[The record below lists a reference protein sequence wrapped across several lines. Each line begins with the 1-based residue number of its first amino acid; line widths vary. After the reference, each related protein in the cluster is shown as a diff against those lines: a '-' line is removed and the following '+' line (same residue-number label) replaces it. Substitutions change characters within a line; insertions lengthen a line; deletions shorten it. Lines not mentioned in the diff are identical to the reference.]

1 MAIPSQRHRFDI
13 PPDLA
18 YLNCAYLSPLM
29 DTVMAA
35 GRRGLASK
43 QHPWTITRR
52 DFHLPVEAVR
62 KRFAQLLGATAD
74 DVALVAS
81 SSYGVATAS
90 LNLELARHQNVV
102 LLAEEHASNTYEWV
116 RRARAVEAELRVVP
130 RPADSD
136 WTAAV
141 AEHIDQATAI
151 VALPPVHW
159 TDGTRVD
166 LAAIGI
172 LCRKV
177 GAAFVVDAT
186 QTMGAIPFDLAAVRP
201 DYLVASA
208 YKWLLCPYTLA
219 FLYVAPQHHNGR
231 PLEQHEF
238 VRAGVLEREGATDWT
253 FDFQPGAR
261 RYDMGERSNFI
272 ALPMVEA
279 ALDQLL
285 EWTPE
290 AIAASLEKLTSSI
303 ARRAEAIGWTV
314 PPAAHRTQHMIGIR
328 PPEPAA
334 LDLVQKLSARG
345 VEVSLRGGGLRISP
359 HLYNDENDVERLFE
373 ALESGG

>member
-1 MAIPSQRHRFDI
+1 MTLLCQRHRFDI
-13 PPDLA
+13 PPDLT

-29 DTVMAA
+29 DAVMAA
-35 GRRGLASK
+35 GQRGLAAK
-43 QHPWTITRR
+43 QHPWTISRR

-62 KRFAQLLGATAD
+62 TRFSRLLGATDD

-90 LNLELARHQNVV
+90 LNLRLERNQNVV

-116 RRARAVEAELRVVP
+116 RRANAVEAEVRVVA
-130 RPADSD
+130 RPTDSN

-141 AEHIDQATAI
+141 LHRIDEATAI
-151 VALPPVHW
+151 AALPPVHW
-159 TDGTRVD
+159 TDGSSLD
-166 LAAIGI
+166 LAEIGRH
-172 LCRKV
+172 CRRV
-177 GAAFVVDAT
+177 GAALVVDAT
-186 QTMGAIPFDLAAVRP
+186 QTLGAVPFDLDAVRP

-219 FLYVAPQHHNGR
+219 FLYVAPHRQDGR

-238 VRAGVLEREGATDWT
+238 VRAGVLEREGATGWT
-253 FDFQPGAR
+253 FEFQPGAR

-272 ALPMVEA
+272 ALPMVQA

-285 EWTPE
+285 EWTPTAITATLAPLTD
-290 AIAASLEKLTSSI
+290 AIAA
-303 ARRAEAIGWTV
+303 RAEAMGWKV
-314 PPAAHRTQHMIGIR
+314 PPATCRSPHMIGIR
-328 PPEPAA
+328 PPEPAS
-334 LDLVQKLSARG
+334 LDLVQELSTRG

-359 HLYNDENDVERLFE
+359 HLYNDQNDVERLFDV
-373 ALESGG
+373 LQQLG